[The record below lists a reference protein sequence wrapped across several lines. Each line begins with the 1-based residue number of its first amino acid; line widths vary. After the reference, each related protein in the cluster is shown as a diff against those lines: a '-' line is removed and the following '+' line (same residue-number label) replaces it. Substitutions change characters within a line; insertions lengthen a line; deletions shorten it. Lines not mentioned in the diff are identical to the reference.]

1 MASSSSPL
9 LIRVSASNQTAMSF
23 SSSVSKGLVG
33 FGSGAMARGRLR
45 RRVAVQAKIREIFM
59 PALSSTMTEGK
70 IVSWIKSEG
79 DVLSK
84 GESVVVVE
92 SDKADMDVETFY
104 DGILAAIVV
113 PEGETAPVGAPIGL
127 LAESEEEVAEAK
139 AKAAASSGGA
149 SSPGPAAPS
158 APEPVVAPKAAPAPV
173 AVADGPKKI
182 VATPYAKKLA
192 KQHKVDVNTL
202 VGTGPFGRITPEDVE
217 AAAGIAPKKSAV
229 VASVAPP
236 SPQAPPSAAPKAATA
251 AVLPPLPGATIV
263 PFTTMQSA
271 VSKNMVESLSVPTFR
286 VGYPVVTDA
295 LDKLYE
301 KVKPKGV
308 TMTVLLAKAVAMAL
322 AQHPVVNASCKDGK
336 SFTYNS
342 SINIAVAVAINGG
355 LITPVLQDADK
366 LDLYLLSQKWKEL
379 VEKARSKQLQP
390 HEYNS
395 GTFTLSNLGM
405 FGVDRFD
412 AILPPGQ
419 GAIMAVGASKP
430 SVITSVDGFFSVKSK
445 MLVNVT
451 ADHRIIYGAD
461 LAAFLQTFSKIV
473 ENPDSLTL

>member
-1 MASSSSPL
+1 
-9 LIRVSASNQTAMSF
+9 
-23 SSSVSKGLVG
+23 
-33 FGSGAMARGRLR
+33 
-45 RRVAVQAKIREIFM
+45 M

-113 PEGETAPVGAPIGL
+113 GDGEVAPVGAPIGL
-127 LAESEEEVAEAK
+127 LAETEEEIAEAK
-139 AKAAASSGGA
+139 AKASKSGSSAPPPPPAPAAASA
-149 SSPGPAAPS
+149 SPAAP
-158 APEPVVAPKAAPAPV
+158 AVAPPKSAASA
-173 AVADGPKKI
+173 AVPDGPKKI
-182 VATPYAKKLA
+182 VATPFAKKLA
-192 KQHKVDVNTL
+192 KQHKVDIGSV
-202 VGTGPFGRITPEDVE
+202 VGTGPFGRITPADVE
-217 AAAGIAPKKSAV
+217 AAAGISPSKSTGVNV
-229 VASVAPP
+229 VSSVAA
-236 SPQAPPSAAPKAATA
+236 APAPAPVAAAAPKAAA
-251 AVLPPLPGATIV
+251 SPAPPPIPGSTVV
-263 PFTTMQSA
+263 PFTTMQAA

-286 VGYPVVTDA
+286 VGYPVLTDK
-295 LDKLYE
+295 LDALYE

-308 TMTVLLAKAVAMAL
+308 TMTALLAKAAAMAL

-336 SFTYNS
+336 TFTYNS

-379 VEKARSKQLQP
+379 VEKARAKQLQP

-430 SVITSVDGFFSVKSK
+430 TVVTDKDGFFSVKSK

-461 LAAFLQTFSKIV
+461 LAAFLQTFAKIV
-473 ENPDSLTL
+473 ENPESLTL